1 MLPRWRPAQER
12 SRLVDDRR
20 FKAVVLDLFDTL
32 VTWDPSRLP
41 KLSWN
46 GREFHSTAGWILE
59 AAGKELGTRFDPE
72 AFLRTYFS
80 VYEEINAE
88 RSREL
93 TEITCEE
100 RFVRTLAR
108 LGFENGTAVGRRLAR
123 IHMNGVRS
131 VTEAPAARVDAVRR
145 IARRYRLG
153 LVSNFDDSAAG
164 HQIVGDTG
172 VRELFDAV
180 IISADVGLRKPNP
193 LIFEKLMKMLNLEP
207 RDILF
212 VGDTP
217 HDDVRGSKQLG
228 MHAAWIRRPN
238 KEMPDDIPPP
248 DFVIDDLAELPDLIG
263 C

>member
-1 MLPRWRPAQER
+1 M
-12 SRLVDDRR
+12 DDRR

-32 VTWDPSRLP
+32 VSWDPSRLP

-46 GREFHSTAGWILE
+46 GREFHSTAGWIIE
-59 AAGKELGTRFDPE
+59 AAGREFGERFDSD

-88 RSREL
+88 RNREL
-93 TEITCEE
+93 IEITCEE
-100 RFVRTLAR
+100 RFERTLTR
-108 LGFENGTAVGRRLAR
+108 LGLENAGAVGRRLAR

-153 LVSNFDDSAAG
+153 LISNFDDSEAG
-164 HQIVGDTG
+164 HQIMGDTG
-172 VRELFDAV
+172 VRDLFDAV

-193 LIFEKLMKMLNLEP
+193 LIFQRLLELIRLEP
-207 RDILF
+207 HEILF

-228 MHAAWIRRPN
+228 MHAAWIRRPG
-238 KEMPDDIPPP
+238 KEMPADVPPP
-248 DFVIDDLAELPDLIG
+248 DYVIDDLAELPGLIG